1 MANRN
6 HISELE
12 KYKAILLAT
21 IDYEQ
26 ERVSSIYKAAE
37 LALVQ
42 NDFSKMK
49 ERIEKHYVTDGLTTL
64 KKTLQQFTTL
74 LMQLGD
80 VAFSPYI
87 KAKTG
92 YDIDLFANISERLQK
107 IINRNAIKNRQEL
120 KDVNAMIALCRQTS
134 AYNYNIAHL
143 MNLMIDY
150 QQLHSKKLQQQ
161 EHHFFH
167 LAEMSSP
174 DFLHYI
180 EVYEADNRATQIQIT
195 LRLGGKS
202 ICFFFA
208 EGINLG
214 LKVHWKNNTHII
226 IEHSNALMAI
236 AKPKQI
242 ETYVGCFLQIEYVLV
257 NC

>member
-1 MANRN
+1 MATTNN
-6 HISELE
+6 ILELE

-21 IDYEQ
+21 IDYEV
-26 ERVSSIYKAAE
+26 ERVSSTHKPDE

-42 NDFSKMK
+42 YDFSKMK
-49 ERIEKHYVTDGLTTL
+49 EGIEMHYVTDGLTKL
-64 KKTLQQFTTL
+64 KRDLQQFTTL

-80 VAFSPYI
+80 LAFNQYI
-87 KAKTG
+87 NAKTG
-92 YDIDLFANISERLQK
+92 YDVDLFTNISERIQK
-107 IINRNAIKNRQEL
+107 IIDRKAIKNRQEL
-120 KDVNAMIALCRQTS
+120 KDVIATIALCRQTS
-134 AYNYNIAHL
+134 TYKYNVAHL
-143 MNLMIDY
+143 INLMVDY
-150 QQLHSKKLQQQ
+150 HRLHSKKLQQR
-161 EHHFFH
+161 EHYIFH

-180 EVYEADNRATQIQIT
+180 EVYEANNTATQIQIT

-236 AKPKQI
+236 TKPKQI

-257 NC
+257 G

>member
-1 MANRN
+1 M
-6 HISELE
+6 SELE

-21 IDYEQ
+21 IDYEL
-26 ERVSSIYKAAE
+26 ERVSSIYKADE

-42 NDFSKMK
+42 DGFSKMK
-49 ERIEKHYVTDGLTTL
+49 EGIEKHYVTDGLTKL
-64 KKTLQQFTTL
+64 KRDLQQFTKL

-87 KAKTG
+87 KSKTG
-92 YDIDLFANISERLQK
+92 YDVDLFTNISERIQN
-107 IINRNAIKNRQEL
+107 IIDRDAIKNRQEL
-120 KDVNAMIALCRQTS
+120 TDVITIIALCRQTS
-134 AYNYNIAHL
+134 AYKYDVAYLKNLVVNYHS
-143 MNLMIDY
+143 
-150 QQLHSKKLQQQ
+150 LHSKKLQQQ
-161 EHHFFH
+161 AKNLFYV
-167 LAEMSSP
+167 AEISSP
-174 DFLHYI
+174 DLLHYI
-180 EVYEADNRATQIQIT
+180 EIYEAGNAYTQIQIT

-202 ICFFFA
+202 IGFFFA

-214 LKVHWKNNTHII
+214 LKVHWKNNAHII
-226 IEHSNALMAI
+226 IEYSNALMAI

>member
-1 MANRN
+1 MATNN
-6 HISELE
+6 TIELE
-12 KYKAILLAT
+12 KYKDILLAT
-21 IDYEQ
+21 IDYETH
-26 ERVSSIYKAAE
+26 INLWK
-37 LALVQ
+37 LDALQLV
-42 NDFSKMK
+42 K
-49 ERIEKHYVTDGLTTL
+49 EKEMNILIKQWIVTDCENGELTKL
-64 KKTLQQFTTL
+64 KKRLKQYTCLHKMMGNL
-74 LMQLGD
+74 EY
-80 VAFSPYI
+80 SPYI
-87 KAKTG
+87 QTATG
-92 YDIDLFANISERLQK
+92 YSINLFGNIAERVQK
-107 IINRNAIKNRQEL
+107 IVDRQLIKNRKEC
-120 KDVNAMIALCRQTS
+120 KDVMTMIALCRQTS
-134 AYNYNIAHL
+134 FYNCNVTYLKN
-143 MNLMIDY
+143 MMIDY
-150 QQLHSKKLQQQ
+150 HRLYSKKLQQR
-161 EHHFFH
+161 EHYIFYFS
-167 LAEMSSP
+167 EMSSP

-180 EVYEADNRATQIQIT
+180 EVYEANNTATQIQIT